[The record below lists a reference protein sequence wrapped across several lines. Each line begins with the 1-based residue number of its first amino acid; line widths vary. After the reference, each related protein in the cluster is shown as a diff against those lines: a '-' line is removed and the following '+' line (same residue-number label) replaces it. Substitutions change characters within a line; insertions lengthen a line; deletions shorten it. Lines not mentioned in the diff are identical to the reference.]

1 MCLPLADIKQD
12 NSNNKMNSLRSL
24 KPLLQPSRQNI
35 LYNQLL
41 KWIEFYT
48 FHDIF
53 FFYNKIGNNFQ
64 ACNNDMYISS
74 YNWNVEMFAWF

>member
-1 MCLPLADIKQD
+1 M
-12 NSNNKMNSLRSL
+12 
-24 KPLLQPSRQNI
+24 
-35 LYNQLL
+35 
-41 KWIEFYT
+41 EFYT

-74 YNWNVEMFAWF
+74 YNWNVEMFAWFWSSAALTIFVVG